1 MNFPKHV
8 QSKTIPE
15 CDVCQHVVGC
25 DEGVCC
31 FPVFEEPPKPLK
43 KTEKEGLS
51 KQQCLHNNETM
62 RHVDHVTG
70 HQYDLIEVC
79 APWDSPLTTEVEKKG
94 GKAMR
99 LGLHN
104 GYDLSTRQGLLKA
117 AKVVREKKPRN
128 LHFAPPCFPW
138 SQMQNINQRNPEQ
151 CANLEEKREHS
162 RKLLKNLDKLA
173 EIQHCELGGDTSGEQ
188 PWTATTWKE
197 KSWDKMTRRAGGRFR
212 VDGCRYG
219 MKHPKSGLLLQKGWG
234 FFASMAGIRL
244 KIART
249 CNHPAAMH
257 DKIEGN
263 ITAQTAVYPTALCRC
278 FADGLLDRNRDFNAL
293 CKLVWTKP
301 QLQSNGKSSPKDC
314 ETVFANLDNPGE
326 EPGQPGEG
334 RGQEQG
340 EGDMVNVED
349 DDEQATAEE
358 RAKLRLI
365 HRNLGHPSVSVMQ
378 RMLKQ
383 AQASPRIIKA
393 AGEMTCEICQKQKQR
408 KPVLPAT
415 PHVPREK
422 WEVVSVDTF
431 WWKHPLKMED
441 GSDKFVI
448 GISFMDEAS
457 DLHVASVVRET
468 TTVPTNVSGEEFKK
482 KFLKDWIKCLPK
494 PKIMRVD
501 VEGCLTGGNVVEWLE
516 GMMIQHAPIAA
527 EAYWQVGKHSRHL
540 HTLKLQMTKLA
551 EELGNEVSCKEIVSL
566 CVSAKNEMHAVR
578 GYSPNQ
584 WAFGQN
590 SDRIFSTLNCY
601 EHLPNMSQENPSF
614 HENIK
619 KMSRAREVFIRCDS
633 ERKLA
638 RAATL
643 KSRRQQE
650 FETGMLVYYYRK
662 GRGSRAKIRGQWHGP
677 ARVLFQEKTSQGER
691 SNQGS
696 IVWISHGTVL
706 LRCAPE
712 QLQPVGRD
720 VLDIDK
726 EINGPFSPDEF
737 LKGSFVYQDLF
748 GEKHVLEEQA
758 TGDEDLAW
766 HHNPDDMKLMDD
778 VEENIPESP
787 EKRVRFETKRK
798 YQSSELDRVAGRPTS
813 HAELERSRQD
823 GEQDEGGREDTE
835 NQLPRDVDGG
845 AGGSAAHER
854 QAHGEDLHRSVGTGS
869 RLLRMVRRSSRR
881 TDSLEAIPALPEGE
895 DRAPGEDHGER
906 QEEGI
911 PQEENFGPIRRR
923 SVRPGGV
930 GRSDPYQNHP
940 VGGDSASD
948 GEEGRESRHDDEP
961 DDAEH
966 AGDHGA
972 SSGSRAGHSPAH
984 GSHGPRTLEP
994 SRSKRQSTSPEPG
1007 QGSTDKRLKTGFNQQ
1022 LKVCEIVMYVGPRDV
1037 HYQKHEKNSGSW
1049 MVNSKTKRS
1058 AEVDIRNMTEEEHEL
1073 MKKAKGKEIESY
1085 IDHAAVEIAG
1095 KCGVDPKRIM
1105 GMRWILTWKNETN
1118 EDGKVT
1124 GKKAKARLIIKGF
1137 QDPDLLRIQRD
1148 SPTLSTLG
1156 RNLLFSITSKKG
1168 WEMWL
1173 GDIKTAFLNGD
1184 DTEYERKIYGEPPED
1199 VKEYLGMSPQQL
1211 FRVKKAVYGL
1221 LNAPRRWMDKLAKEL
1236 ENTGWIRSK
1245 LEPCVWRLYQHN
1257 ILCGIVGVHVDDIVC
1272 SGHGDFYDEKVQALR
1287 QIFPFGSWKSAQR
1300 EKVIFCGAELNQ
1312 NPRGEITMNQE
1323 RFALGLNEI
1332 PLSRERKQET
1342 ENEATEEE
1350 KKLMKGLLG
1359 GVAWRANQTAPWLSA
1374 STSILQG
1381 CNHQAKVKDLLDANK
1396 LCRMQRAQA
1405 EVGLHF
1411 TSEIQEPM
1419 VVTFTDASHANRA
1432 DGSSQGGSLTI
1443 FTDSR
1448 ILKGEQT
1455 PFSILS
1461 WHSRKLKRISRS
1473 STCAEV
1479 QACAN
1484 AHDDAEFARQLL
1496 FEFENPQ
1503 GINHHNSDS
1512 CVSTIPAAVICDA
1525 KNMYDA
1531 VTRIVSSGLQLEEK
1545 RLSLEVLSIK
1555 ERCENTNSVLR
1566 WVDSDQQM
1574 ADDLTKMFSV
1584 DRILLMLKHRVCSI
1598 VFDSTFTSA
1607 KKKRQERR
1615 DQMKTITPWDGDA
1628 KSPDGS

>member
-1 MNFPKHV
+1 M
-8 QSKTIPE
+8 KTIPKNE
-15 CDVCQHVVGC
+15 SCDCRDNHHGCVFGVSVVG
-25 DEGVCC
+25 
-31 FPVFEEPPKPLK
+31 EPSKPLK

-51 KQQCLHNNETM
+51 KLQCWHSNDTM
-62 RHVDHVTG
+62 SSFDAVTG
-70 HQYDLIEVC
+70 HRMDLIEVC
-79 APWDSPLTTEVEKKG
+79 APWDSPLTQEVESRG

-104 GYDLSTRQGLLKA
+104 GYDLSSRQGFLKA
-117 AKVVREKKPRN
+117 AKAVRTNKPRN
-128 LHFAPPCFPW
+128 LHFSPPCFPW

-151 CANLEEKREHS
+151 CANLQEKREHS
-162 RKLLKNLDKLA
+162 RQLLKNLLKLA
-173 EIQHCELGGDTSGEQ
+173 EIQHYELGGDTSGEQ

-197 KSWDKMTRRAGGRFR
+197 KTWAKMTKMAGGRFR

-234 FFASMAGIRL
+234 FFASMAEIRVR
-244 KIART
+244 IAKT

-257 DKIEGN
+257 DTIEGN
-263 ITAQTAVYPTALCRC
+263 ITAKTAVYPNALCRS
-278 FADGLLDRNRDFNAL
+278 FADGLMDRRREFNHL
-293 CKLVWTKP
+293 CRFVWNNTE
-301 QLQSNGKSSPKDC
+301 LQSNVGGSPKDC
-314 ETVFANLDNPGE
+314 ETVFVNLDNPVAEHG
-326 EPGQPGEG
+326 PPGEG
-334 RGQEQG
+334 EPAAPVDV
-340 EGDMVNVED
+340 ENVEQERE
-349 DDEQATAEE
+349 EQATAEE

-383 AQASPRIIKA
+383 AAASPRIIRA
-393 AGEMTCEICQKQKQR
+393 AGEMTCDICQRQAQR

-415 PHVPREK
+415 PHVPQEK

-431 WWKHPLKMED
+431 WWKHPLKTED
-441 GSDKFVI
+441 GSDGYVI
-448 GISFMDEAS
+448 GISFIDEAT
-457 DLHVASVVRET
+457 DLHVASVVREAA
-468 TTVPTNVSGEEFKK
+468 TVPTNVSGEEFKK

-494 PKIMRVD
+494 PKVMRVD
-501 VEGCLTGGNVVEWLE
+501 VEGCLRGASVVEWLE
-516 GMMIQHAPIAA
+516 GMMIQHAPIAG

-551 EELGNEVSCKEIVSL
+551 EELGPEVSCKEIVALS
-566 CVSAKNEMHAVR
+566 VSAKNEMHAIR

-601 EHLPNMSQENPSF
+601 EHLPNMSQQNPSF
-614 HENIK
+614 HENIR
-619 KMSRAREVFIRCDS
+619 KMSVAREIFIRCDS

-643 KSRRQQE
+643 KSRKQQD
-650 FETGMLVYYYRK
+650 FEVGMLVYYYRK

-677 ARVLFQEKTSQGER
+677 GRVLFQEKTSQGER
-691 SNQGS
+691 GNQGS
-696 IVWISHGTVL
+696 IVWISHGTIL

-720 VLDIDK
+720 VTEIDRSV
-726 EINGPFSPDEF
+726 NGPFSPDEF
-737 LKGSFVYQDLF
+737 LKGTMVYQDLF
-748 GEKHVLEEQA
+748 GEKHELEEQV

-766 HHNPDDMKLMDD
+766 HHDPDEMNILDEN
-778 VEENIPESP
+778 EENIPENP
-787 EKRVRFETKRK
+787 ERRVRFETKRK
-798 YQSSELDRVAGRPTS
+798 YTSSELDRVAGRPTT
-813 HAELERSRQD
+813 HGELERSHQEGQPEEGRGQEAQDRLQEHDDRGVGSSSAREGQVRRQD
-823 GEQDEGGREDTE
+823 LSGDVGG
-835 NQLPRDVDGG
+835 
-845 AGGSAAHER
+845 
-854 QAHGEDLHRSVGTGS
+854 GS

-881 TDSLEAIPALPEGE
+881 TTSLEAVPALPEGE
-895 DRAPGEDHGER
+895 DRTTREDRGEQGEER
-906 QEEGI
+906 I
-911 PQEENFGPIRRR
+911 PQQEFGPIRRR
-923 SVRPGGV
+923 GLRDGGLE
-930 GRSDPYQNHP
+930 RSDPYQP
-940 VGGDSASD
+940 SRGGEGESD
-948 GEEGRESRHDDEP
+948 AEERREPRHDDGA

-966 AGDHGA
+966 ASDHGA
-972 SSGSRAGHSPAH
+972 SSGSRAGHTPAH
-984 GSHGPRTLEP
+984 GSHGPSTLEP
-994 SRSKRQSTSPEPG
+994 ERSKRQSTSPEPG
-1007 QGSTDKRLKTGFNQQ
+1007 QGSTEKRIKTGYNKQ
-1022 LKVCEIVMYVGPRDV
+1022 LKVCEIVLFVGPRDV
-1037 HYQKHEKNSGSW
+1037 HFQKHEKKQGCW

-1058 AEVDIRNMTEEEHEL
+1058 AEVDVRNMTQEEHEL
-1073 MKKAKGKEIESY
+1073 MLQAKGKEIESY

-1105 GMRWILTWKNETN
+1105 GMRWILTWKNETDEN
-1118 EDGKVT
+1118 GQVK

-1156 RNLLFSITSKKG
+1156 RNLVFSITSKKG
-1168 WEMWL
+1168 WELWL

-1184 DTEYERKIYGEPPED
+1184 DTEFNRNIYGEPPDD

-1211 FRVKKAVYGL
+1211 FRVRKAVYGL

-1236 ENTGWIRSK
+1236 ENTGWVRSK
-1245 LEPCVWRLYQHN
+1245 LEPCVWRLYDSGT
-1257 ILCGIVGVHVDDIVC
+1257 LCGLIGVHVDDIVC
-1272 SGHGDFYDEKVQALR
+1272 SGAGTIYDEKVQMLR
-1287 QIFPFGSWKSAQR
+1287 KIFPFGSWKSAR
-1300 EKVIFCGAELNQ
+1300 HEKTVFCGAELSQ
-1312 NPRGEITMNQE
+1312 NHHGEIMMNQE

-1350 KKLMKGLLG
+1350 KKCMKGLLG

-1381 CNHQAKVKDLLDANK
+1381 CNQQAKVKDLMDANK
-1396 LCRMQRAQA
+1396 LCRLQRAHA
-1405 EVGLHF
+1405 EVGLTF
-1411 TSEIQEPM
+1411 TNNIQEQM

-1443 FTDSR
+1443 LTDKR
-1448 ILKGEQT
+1448 ILDGEQV

-1496 FEFENPQ
+1496 YEFENPQ
-1503 GINHHNSDS
+1503 GINHHNSDE
-1512 CVSTIPAAVICDA
+1512 CVSKIPAAVICDA

-1531 VTRIVSSGLQLEEK
+1531 VTRIISSGLQLEEK

-1555 ERCENTNSVLR
+1555 ERCANTNSVLR

-1584 DRILLMLKHRVCSI
+1584 DRILLMLNLHVCSI

-1607 KKKRQERR
+1607 KKKRQEKREYY
-1615 DQMKTITPWDGDA
+1615 KTITSGDGDV
-1628 KSPDGS
+1628 KTPDGS